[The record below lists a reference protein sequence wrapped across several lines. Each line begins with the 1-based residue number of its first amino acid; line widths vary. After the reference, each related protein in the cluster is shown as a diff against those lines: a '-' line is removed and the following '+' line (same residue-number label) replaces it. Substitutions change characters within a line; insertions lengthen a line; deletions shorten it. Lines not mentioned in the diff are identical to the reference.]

1 MPAHSFISTSDVDA
15 HDASQDQH
23 TDTSIGQD
31 PTPAAQNGNLLT
43 TQRDSLNVL
52 GLSSADMANL
62 QRNDDSFIRDIYL
75 YLCDG
80 TLPELQKEAR
90 KILLQISD
98 FLLIDNVLFHSRVA
112 RAKRTKD

>member
-1 MPAHSFISTSDVDA
+1 MCWDY
-15 HDASQDQH
+15 
-23 TDTSIGQD
+23 
-31 PTPAAQNGNLLT
+31 LLLIWPIYNET
-43 TQRDSLNVL
+43 
-52 GLSSADMANL
+52 
-62 QRNDDSFIRDIYL
+62 IRDTYL